1 MIIPSFFGAFASQPA
16 LQALIDDTLDTLQ
29 AQSLWRSFLD
39 EGTPQASL
47 TFEQVIG
54 RSRINAAAS
63 IVDIDAPHPLRSN
76 NKLETYTGKI
86 PSMKQAF
93 TLDQSEIRELK
104 ALEESQ
110 LLNSNGAVTALIKKL
125 YDHVSL
131 ASVAGDKRV
140 DILLLQ
146 AISTLTV
153 DTTTTLN
160 PDGAAYGVIDLL
172 PKAYQKQGV
181 PIVWSDLANSTPI
194 DDIQNYVDFITTTFG
209 RSFSRILMSKP
220 MWLKFKK
227 SAQVIDRLKS
237 FFNIGKSNG
246 TYAVTLSNVNEMFT
260 ENLWPNIEII
270 NDVVGIESD
279 GVINPIRAFN
289 DNNLSFL
296 PSGNIGI
303 LKNAWPIEMLMPIPN
318 KTYAFFGPTMVSKW
332 LDDSPFR
339 EFTAMDMNAFPA
351 LNTDSIFILKTDTVQ
366 ASFTGTTGS

>member
-16 LQALIDDTLDTLQ
+16 LQALIDNTLDTLQ

-63 IVDIDAPHPLRSN
+63 VVDIDAPHPLRGN

-86 PSMKQAF
+86 PTMKQAF
-93 TLDQSEIRELK
+93 TLDQAEIRELK

-131 ASVAGDKRV
+131 ASVAGDKRI
-140 DILLLQ
+140 DIILLQ

-153 DTTTTLN
+153 DLGASLN
-160 PDGAAYGVIDLL
+160 PDGVAFGTIDLL
-172 PKAYQKQGV
+172 PKTYQKQGV
-181 PIVWSDLANSTPI
+181 PVVWTDPASKPI
-194 DDIQNYVDFITTTFG
+194 DDIENYIDNIATTFG

-227 SAQVIDRLKS
+227 NAQVIDLLKS

-246 TYAVTLSNVNEMFT
+246 TYSVTLSNVNEMFT
-260 ENLWPNIEII
+260 QNLWPNIEII
-270 NDVVGIESD
+270 NDVAGIESD
-279 GVINPIRAFN
+279 GSVSPIRAFN
-289 DNNLSFL
+289 DNNLAFL
-296 PSGNIGI
+296 PAGNIGV
-303 LKNAWPIEMLMPIPN
+303 LKNAWPIEQLMPIPN

-332 LDDSPFR
+332 LDDAPFR

-351 LNTDSIFILKTDTVQ
+351 LNTDAIFLLKTDTVQ
-366 ASFTGTTGS
+366 ASFVGTTGS

>member
-29 AQSLWRSFLD
+29 QQSLWRSFLE

-63 IVDIDAPHPLRSN
+63 IVDIDAPHPLRGN

-146 AISTLTV
+146 ALSTLTV
-153 DTTTTLN
+153 DISTTLN
-160 PDGAAYGVIDLL
+160 PDGAAYGTIDLL

-246 TYAVTLSNVNEMFT
+246 TYAVTLTNINEMFT
-260 ENLWPNIEII
+260 ENLWPNIEIV

-279 GVINPIRAFN
+279 GIVTPIRPFN

-296 PSGNIGI
+296 PSGNVGI

-366 ASFTGTTGS
+366 SSFTGTTGS

>member
-16 LQALIDDTLDTLQ
+16 LQALIDNTLDTLQ

-63 IVDIDAPHPLRSN
+63 IVDIDAPHPLRGN

-146 AISTLTV
+146 AISTLAV
-153 DTTTTLN
+153 DISNTLN
-160 PDGAAYGVIDLL
+160 PDGAAFGTIDLL
-172 PKAYQKQGV
+172 PKSYQKQGV
-181 PIVWSDLANSTPI
+181 PIVWSDPTSKPI
-194 DDIQNYVDFITTTFG
+194 DDIQNYIDFITTTFG
-209 RSFSRILMSKP
+209 RAFGRILMSKP

-227 SAQVIDRLKS
+227 NAQVIDQLKS
-237 FFNIGKSNG
+237 FFNIGKTNG
-246 TYAVTLSNVNEMFT
+246 TYAVTIANINEMFT

-270 NDVVGIESD
+270 NDVQGIESD
-279 GVINPIRAFN
+279 GTVTPIRAFN

-351 LNTDSIFILKTDTVQ
+351 LNTDSIFLLQTNVQ
-366 ASFTGTTGS
+366 QDDFTGTTGQ